1 MTNPL
6 QIMPER
12 GSKMRKGPKS
22 AAVLAVMVIT
32 VFALYY
38 YLVNKVER
46 QTPETET
53 TAVQDVL
60 LKNLET
66 DYPPTVRE
74 VVKYYN
80 EIMSCYYSENPT
92 EEELQKLAAKA
103 MELYDAELVNYQ
115 EDDLYIQDLKA
126 EIASF
131 TAADTVL
138 SHVALSASTAVDYYT
153 YNGRECAQIRCI
165 YTMRQKTNLMTI
177 KEIYVLRK
185 DDGGRWKILGWTP
198 AEDEAEAAQ

>member
-1 MTNPL
+1 
-6 QIMPER
+6 
-12 GSKMRKGPKS
+12 MRKGPKS

-46 QTPETET
+46 SAPEVET

-74 VVKYYN
+74 VIKYYN
-80 EIMSCYYSENPT
+80 EIMNCYYKEKPT
-92 EEELQKLAAKA
+92 DAELEQLADKA
-103 MELYDAELVNYQ
+103 MELYDTELVNFQSREMYL
-115 EDDLYIQDLKA
+115 ENLKT
-126 EIASF
+126 EIAAYA
-131 TAADTVL
+131 AADTVL
-138 SHVALSASTAVDYYT
+138 SHVALSSSTAVDYYT

-165 YTMRQKTNLMTI
+165 YTLRQKTQLMTI
-177 KEIYVLRK
+177 KELYVLRK
-185 DDGGRWKILGWTP
+185 DDNGRWKILGWSS
-198 AEDEAEAAQ
+198 AEDETETAE